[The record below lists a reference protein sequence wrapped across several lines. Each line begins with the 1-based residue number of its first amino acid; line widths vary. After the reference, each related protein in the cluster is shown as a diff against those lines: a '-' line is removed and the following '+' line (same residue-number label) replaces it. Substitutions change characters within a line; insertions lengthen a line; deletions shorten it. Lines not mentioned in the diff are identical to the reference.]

1 MDNEQTT
8 LSGTVDNI
16 TYRNDE
22 NGYCVFELETE
33 SELVTVVGY
42 IPKLCAGEMI
52 TVKGEFTVHPSYGEQ
67 FRADSFERKAP
78 ATESAILR
86 YLSSGAIK
94 GIGPVTANAIVEQ
107 FGDRT
112 LEIIETQPMR
122 LATIKGISKAKAEK
136 IGENYKKQFGV
147 REVLIQLSELN
158 ITPSEALRIYNKM
171 GAASVDKIK
180 QNPYM
185 LCSESIGFNFVR
197 ADEIS
202 QSLECSVPADY
213 RITAGVEYIL
223 RHNLRNGHT
232 CIPRKQLAATG
243 AKMLGYDID
252 RIDNIIEQMI
262 GSGKLN
268 ICDVD
273 DKPLVFLPYMYD
285 AERYCA
291 NRIALMLKIPPK
303 EIAVHKSRLERFE
316 AQNGILYD
324 DSQRKAISQAL
335 SSGIMVLT
343 GGPGTGKTT
352 TLNAIITLL
361 EEAGCVISLAAPT
374 GRAAKRMTELTG
386 REAKTIHRLL
396 EVEWGEGDKPI
407 FKRDEKNPLDCD
419 VIIVDELSMMD
430 VQLFASLLKSM
441 TMNCRLIMVGDV
453 DQLPSVGAGNVLGDL
468 IESGL
473 VPTVRLE
480 RVFRQSKESMIVT
493 NAHRIIKGEMPI
505 VSKDGDFFAINA
517 KTGQA
522 AAKLIRDLYC
532 GRLQKAYGYSP
543 LDDIQVLCPSRK
555 RNSGTVALNAML
567 QQQINPPAK
576 HKREY
581 SHKGVIMRE
590 GDKVM
595 QRTNNYDVIWTK
607 DDGSEGTGVFNGDIG
622 VLTKVDAALGTVSV
636 RFDDRTAIFTGEQLD
651 DIELAYAITVHKSQG
666 SEFDCVILPV
676 VDIPPMLCY
685 RNLFYTAVTRAKKL
699 LIVIGSGFD
708 IKRMIDNNVKTK
720 RYTAFGQF
728 LKSAADLEGVLGD
741 E

>member
-1 MDNEQTT
+1 MDNGQTT

-22 NGYCVFELETE
+22 NGYCVFDLETE

-42 IPKLCAGEMI
+42 IPQLCAGETI

-67 FRADSFERKAP
+67 FRADLFERSAP
-78 ATESAILR
+78 ATEGAILR

-112 LEIIETQPMR
+112 LEIIETQPIR
-122 LATIKGISKAKAEK
+122 LASIKGISKAKAEK
-136 IGENYKKQFGV
+136 IGEEYKKQFGV

-171 GAASVDKIK
+171 GAASVEKVK
-180 QNPYM
+180 KNPYV

-202 QSLECSVPADY
+202 QSLECSIPADY

-223 RHNLRNGHT
+223 RHNLHNGHT
-232 CIPRKQLAATG
+232 CIPRDKLAATG

-252 RIDNIIEQMI
+252 RIDGIIEQMI
-262 GSGKLN
+262 GGGKLN

-273 DKPLVFLPYMYD
+273 EKPLVFLPYMYD

-303 EIAVHKSRLERFE
+303 EIAIHKSRLERFE
-316 AQNGILYD
+316 AESGILYD
-324 DSQRKAISQAL
+324 DSQRKAIAEAL

-361 EEAGCVISLAAPT
+361 EEAGCIISLAAPT

-517 KTGQA
+517 KSGQDA
-522 AAKLIRDLYC
+522 ARLICDLYC

-555 RNSGTVALNAML
+555 RNSGTMALNAML
-567 QQQINPPAK
+567 RQQINPPAK
-576 HKREY
+576 SKREY
-581 SHKGVIMRE
+581 SHKGIIMRE

-595 QRTNNYDVIWTK
+595 QRANNYDVIWTK
-607 DDGSEGTGVFNGDIG
+607 DDGTEGTGVFNGDIG

-699 LIVIGSGFD
+699 LIVIGGGYD
-708 IKRMIDNNVKTK
+708 IKRMIDNNVKTG

-728 LKSAADLEGVLGD
+728 LKSAADLKGVLSD

>member
-8 LSGTVDNI
+8 LSGLVDNI

-22 NGYCVFELETE
+22 NGYCVFDLETE

-42 IPKLCAGEMI
+42 IPQLCAGETI
-52 TVKGEFTVHPSYGEQ
+52 TVKGEFIVHPSYGEQ
-67 FRADSFERKAP
+67 FRADLFERSAP
-78 ATESAILR
+78 ATEGAILR

-94 GIGPVTANAIVEQ
+94 GIGPVTAAAIVEQ

-122 LATIKGISKAKAEK
+122 LASIKGISKAKAEK
-136 IGENYKKQFGV
+136 IGEDYKKQFGV

-158 ITPSEALRIYNKM
+158 ITPAEALRIYNKM
-171 GAASVDKIK
+171 GASSVDKIK
-180 QNPYM
+180 QNPYA

-202 QSLECSVPADY
+202 QSLECSIPTNY
-213 RITAGVEYIL
+213 RISAGVEYIL
-223 RHNLRNGHT
+223 RHNLHNGHT
-232 CIPRKQLAATG
+232 CIPRDKLAATG
-243 AKMLGYDID
+243 AKMLGYDVEQID
-252 RIDNIIEQMI
+252 DIIEQMI

-268 ICDVD
+268 ICDVE

-303 EIAVHKSRLERFE
+303 EIAVHKSRLELFE
-316 AQNGILYD
+316 EQNGILYD
-324 DSQRKAISQAL
+324 DSQRKAISQSL
-335 SSGIMVLT
+335 VCGITILT

-361 EEAGCVISLAAPT
+361 EEAGCVIALAAPT

-396 EVEWGEGDKPI
+396 EVEWGEGDRPI
-407 FKRDEKNPLDCD
+407 FKRDDKNPLDCD

-430 VQLFASLLKSM
+430 VQLFASLLKAM
-441 TMNCRLIMVGDV
+441 TMDCRLIMVGDV
-453 DQLPSVGAGNVLGDL
+453 DQLPSVGAGNVLGDM
-468 IESGL
+468 IESGM

-493 NAHRIIKGEMPI
+493 NAHKIIKGEMPT
-505 VSKDGDFFAINA
+505 VTKDGDFFVINA
-517 KTGQA
+517 KTGQDA
-522 AAKLIRDLYC
+522 ARLVCDLYC
-532 GRLQKAYGYSP
+532 DRLQKAYGYSP
-543 LDDIQVLCPSRK
+543 LEDIQVLCPSRK
-555 RNSGTVALNAML
+555 RGSGTAALNAML
-567 QQQINPPAK
+567 QQRINPPDK
-576 HKREY
+576 RKREIA
-581 SHKGVIMRE
+581 HKGIIMRE
-590 GDKVM
+590 GDKIM

-607 DDGSEGTGVFNGDIG
+607 DDGTEGSGVFNGDIG
-622 VLTKVDAALGTVSV
+622 VLTKADAALGTVSV
-636 RFDDRTAIFTGEQLD
+636 KFDDKTAIFTGEQLD

-676 VDIPPMLCY
+676 ADIPPMLCY
-685 RNLFYTAVTRAKKL
+685 RNLFYTAVTRAKKM
-699 LIVIGSGFD
+699 IVIIGSGYD

-720 RYTAFGQF
+720 RYTAFEKF
-728 LKSAADLEGVLGD
+728 LKSAADLKGILGD

>member
-303 EIAVHKSRLERFE
+303 EIAVHKSRLEGFE

-480 RVFRQSKESMIVT
+480 RVFRQSKESMIIT

-728 LKSAADLEGVLGD
+728 LKSAADLKGVLGD

>member
-42 IPKLCAGEMI
+42 IPQLCAGEMI

-67 FRADSFERKAP
+67 FRADLFERSAP
-78 ATESAILR
+78 ATEGAILR

-107 FGDRT
+107 FGERT
-112 LEIIETQPMR
+112 LEIIESQPMR
-122 LATIKGISKAKAEK
+122 LASIKGISKAKAEK
-136 IGENYKKQFGV
+136 IGEQYKKQFGV
-147 REVLIQLSELN
+147 KEVLIQLSELN

-171 GAASVDKIK
+171 GAASVEKIK

-202 QSLECSVPADY
+202 QSLECSVPEEY

-232 CIPRKQLAATG
+232 CIPRDKLAATG
-243 AKMLGYDID
+243 AKMLHYDVD
-252 RIDNIIEQMI
+252 RIDGIIENMI
-262 GSGKLN
+262 GGGKLN

-273 DKPLVFLPYMYD
+273 EKALVFLPYMYD

-303 EIAVHKSRLERFE
+303 EIAVHKSRLELFE
-316 AQNGILYD
+316 SQSGILYD

-468 IESGL
+468 IESDL

-505 VSKDGDFFAINA
+505 VSKDGDFFVINA
-517 KTGQA
+517 KSGQA
-522 AAKLIRDLYC
+522 AAKLICDLYC

-555 RNSGTVALNAML
+555 RNSGTVSLNAML

-636 RFDDRTAIFTGEQLD
+636 RFDDKTAIFTGEQLD

-676 VDIPPMLCY
+676 VDIPLVLCY
-685 RNLFYTAVTRAKKL
+685 RNLFYTAVTRAKKM
-699 LIVIGSGFD
+699 LIIIGSGYD

-728 LKSAADLEGVLGD
+728 LKSAADLKGVLGD

>member
-33 SELVTVVGY
+33 SDLVTVVGY
-42 IPKLCAGEMI
+42 IPQLCAGETI
-52 TVKGEFTVHPSYGEQ
+52 TVKGAFTVHPSYGEQ
-67 FRADSFERKAP
+67 FRADLFERCAP
-78 ATESAILR
+78 ATEAAILR

-94 GIGPVTANAIVEQ
+94 GIGPVTAQAIVEQ
-107 FGDRT
+107 FGDRA

-122 LATIKGISKAKAEK
+122 LASIKGISKAKAEK
-136 IGENYKKQFGV
+136 IGEEYKKQFGV
-147 REVLIQLSELN
+147 REVLIHLAELN
-158 ITPSEALRIYNKM
+158 ITPAEALRIYNKL
-171 GAASVDKIK
+171 GAASVEKIK

-213 RITAGVEYIL
+213 RISAGIEYIL

-232 CIPRKQLAATG
+232 CIPRDKLAATG
-243 AKMLGYDID
+243 AKMLGYDVD
-252 RIDNIIEQMI
+252 RIDGIIEQMI
-262 GSGKLN
+262 GGGKLN
-268 ICDVD
+268 ICDVGET
-273 DKPLVFLPYMYD
+273 PLVFLPYMYD

-303 EIAVHKSRLERFE
+303 EIAVHKSRLEGFE
-316 AQNGILYD
+316 AQSGILYD
-324 DSQRKAISQAL
+324 ESQRKAISQAL

-374 GRAAKRMTELTG
+374 GRAAKRMTELTN

-407 FKRDEKNPLDCD
+407 FKRDDKNPLDCD

-493 NAHRIIKGEMPI
+493 NAHKIIKGEMPS
-505 VSKDGDFFAINA
+505 VSKDGDFFVLNA
-517 KTGQA
+517 KSGQTA
-522 AAKLIRDLYC
+522 ANLICDLYC

-555 RNSGTVALNAML
+555 RSSGTVALNTML

-576 HKREY
+576 SKREI

-590 GDKVM
+590 GDKIM

-607 DDGSEGTGVFNGDIG
+607 DDGSEGSGVFNGDIG
-622 VLTKVDAALGTVSV
+622 ILTKIDAALGTVSV
-636 RFDDRTAIFTGEQLD
+636 RFDDKTAIFTGEQLD

-666 SEFDCVILPV
+666 SEFDCVIMPI

-699 LIVIGSGFD
+699 LIIIGGGYD

-728 LKSAADLEGVLGD
+728 LKSAADLKGILND

>member
-1 MDNEQTT
+1 QNT

-42 IPKLCAGEMI
+42 IPQLCAGETI
-52 TVKGEFTVHPSYGEQ
+52 TVKGEFTVHPSYGDQ

-112 LEIIETQPMR
+112 LEIIENQPMR

-136 IGENYKKQFGV
+136 IGEEYKKQFGV

-171 GAASVDKIK
+171 GAASVEKIK

-202 QSLECSVPADY
+202 QSLESSVPADY
-213 RITAGVEYIL
+213 RMAAGVEYIL

-232 CIPRKQLAATG
+232 CIPRDKLAATG

-262 GSGKLN
+262 GGGKLN

-303 EIAVHKSRLERFE
+303 EIAVHKSRLEGFE

-324 DSQRKAISQAL
+324 DSQRKAIAEAL

-374 GRAAKRMTELTG
+374 GRAAKRMTELTN

-468 IESGL
+468 IDSGL

-480 RVFRQSKESMIVT
+480 RVFRQSKESMIIT
-493 NAHRIIKGEMPI
+493 NAHKIIKGEMPI
-505 VSKDGDFFAINA
+505 VSKDGDFFTIDA
-517 KTGQA
+517 KSGQA
-522 AAKLIRDLYC
+522 AAELICDLYC
-532 GRLQKAYGYSP
+532 NRLQKAYGYSP

-607 DDGSEGTGVFNGDIG
+607 DNGSEGTGVFNGDIG

-685 RNLFYTAVTRAKKL
+685 RNLFYTAVTRAKKM
-699 LIVIGSGFD
+699 LIVIGSGYD

-728 LKSAADLEGVLGD
+728 LKSAADLKGVLGD

>member
-1 MDNEQTT
+1 MDNEQNT

-42 IPKLCAGEMI
+42 IPQLCAGETI
-52 TVKGEFTVHPSYGEQ
+52 TVKGEFTVHPSYGDQ

-112 LEIIETQPMR
+112 LEIIENQPMR
-122 LATIKGISKAKAEK
+122 LASIKGISKAKAEK
-136 IGENYKKQFGV
+136 IGEEYKKQFGV

-171 GAASVDKIK
+171 GASSVEKIK

-202 QSLECSVPADY
+202 QSLESSVPADY
-213 RITAGVEYIL
+213 RMAAGVEYIL
-223 RHNLRNGHT
+223 RHNLHNGHT
-232 CIPRKQLAATG
+232 CIPRNQLAATG

-262 GSGKLN
+262 GGGKLN

-303 EIAVHKSRLERFE
+303 EIAVHKSRLEGFE

-324 DSQRKAISQAL
+324 DSQRKAIAEAL

-386 REAKTIHRLL
+386 RESKTIHRLL

-468 IESGL
+468 IDSGL

-493 NAHRIIKGEMPI
+493 NAHKIIKGEMPI
-505 VSKDGDFFAINA
+505 VSKDGDFFAIDA
-517 KTGQA
+517 KSGQA
-522 AAKLIRDLYC
+522 AAELICDLYC
-532 GRLQKAYGYSP
+532 NRLQKAYGYSP

-685 RNLFYTAVTRAKKL
+685 RNLFYTAVTRAKKM
-699 LIVIGSGFD
+699 LIVIGSGYD
-708 IKRMIDNNVKTK
+708 IKRMIDNNIKTK

-728 LKSAADLEGVLGD
+728 LKSAADLKGVLGD

>member
-1 MDNEQTT
+1 M
-8 LSGTVDNI
+8 
-16 TYRNDE
+16 
-22 NGYCVFELETE
+22 
-33 SELVTVVGY
+33 
-42 IPKLCAGEMI
+42 
-52 TVKGEFTVHPSYGEQ
+52 
-67 FRADSFERKAP
+67 
-78 ATESAILR
+78 
-86 YLSSGAIK
+86 
-94 GIGPVTANAIVEQ
+94 
-107 FGDRT
+107 
-112 LEIIETQPMR
+112 
-122 LATIKGISKAKAEK
+122 
-136 IGENYKKQFGV
+136 
-147 REVLIQLSELN
+147 
-158 ITPSEALRIYNKM
+158 
-171 GAASVDKIK
+171 
-180 QNPYM
+180 
-185 LCSESIGFNFVR
+185 
-197 ADEIS
+197 
-202 QSLECSVPADY
+202 PADY
-213 RITAGVEYIL
+213 RISAGIEYIL

-232 CIPRKQLAATG
+232 CIPRDKLAATG

-252 RIDNIIEQMI
+252 RIDGIIEQMI
-262 GSGKLN
+262 GGGKLN
-268 ICDVD
+268 ICDVGET
-273 DKPLVFLPYMYD
+273 PLVFLPYMYD

-303 EIAVHKSRLERFE
+303 EIAVHKSRLEGFE
-316 AQNGILYD
+316 AQSGILYD
-324 DSQRKAISQAL
+324 ESQRKAIAEAL

-374 GRAAKRMTELTG
+374 GRAAKRMTELTN

-407 FKRDEKNPLDCD
+407 FKRDDKNPLDCD

-493 NAHRIIKGEMPI
+493 NAHKIIKGEMPS
-505 VSKDGDFFAINA
+505 VSKDGDFFVLNA
-517 KTGQA
+517 KSGQTA
-522 AAKLIRDLYC
+522 ANLICDLYC

-555 RNSGTVALNAML
+555 RSSGTVALNTML

-576 HKREY
+576 SKREI

-590 GDKVM
+590 GDKIM

-607 DDGSEGTGVFNGDIG
+607 DDGSEGSGVFNGDIG
-622 VLTKVDAALGTVSV
+622 ILTKIDAALGTVSV
-636 RFDDRTAIFTGEQLD
+636 RFDDKTAIFTGEQLD

-666 SEFDCVILPV
+666 SEFDCVIMPI

-699 LIVIGSGFD
+699 LIIIGGGYD
-708 IKRMIDNNVKTK
+708 IKRMIDKNVKTK

-728 LKSAADLEGVLGD
+728 LKSAADLKGILND

>member
-1 MDNEQTT
+1 MDNGQTT

-22 NGYCVFELETE
+22 NGYCVFDLETE

-42 IPKLCAGEMI
+42 IPQLCAGETI

-67 FRADSFERKAP
+67 FRADLFERSAP
-78 ATESAILR
+78 ATEGAILR

-112 LEIIETQPMR
+112 LEIIETQPIR
-122 LATIKGISKAKAEK
+122 LASIKGISKAKAEK
-136 IGENYKKQFGV
+136 IGEEYKKQFGV

-171 GAASVDKIK
+171 GAASVEKVK
-180 QNPYM
+180 QNPYV

-202 QSLECSVPADY
+202 QSLECSIPADY

-223 RHNLRNGHT
+223 RHNLHNGHT
-232 CIPRKQLAATG
+232 CIPRDKLAATG

-252 RIDNIIEQMI
+252 RIDGIIEQMI
-262 GSGKLN
+262 GGGKLN

-273 DKPLVFLPYMYD
+273 EKPLVFLPYMYD

-303 EIAVHKSRLERFE
+303 EIAIHKSRLERFE
-316 AQNGILYD
+316 AESGILYD
-324 DSQRKAISQAL
+324 DSQRKAIAEAL

-361 EEAGCVISLAAPT
+361 EEAGCIISLAAPT

-517 KTGQA
+517 KSGQD
-522 AAKLIRDLYC
+522 AAKLICDLYC

-555 RNSGTVALNAML
+555 RNSGTMALNAML
-567 QQQINPPAK
+567 RQQINPPAK
-576 HKREY
+576 SKREY
-581 SHKGVIMRE
+581 SHKGIIMRE

-595 QRTNNYDVIWTK
+595 QRANNYDVIWTK
-607 DDGSEGTGVFNGDIG
+607 DDGTEGTGIFNGDIG

-699 LIVIGSGFD
+699 LIVIGGGYD
-708 IKRMIDNNVKTK
+708 IKRMIDNNVKTG

-728 LKSAADLEGVLGD
+728 LKSAADLKGVLSD